1 MILNECHILFHG
13 PSWLESQL
21 IQETDE
27 IPPECMEELRVDRGA
42 AHSVIENRERNV
54 INCRAYVLSFICRLK
69 GVLKLKLRSF
79 GFVKYRIIV
88 LRMNRKLSL

>member
-1 MILNECHILFHG
+1 M
-13 PSWLESQL
+13 

-27 IPPECMEELRVDRGA
+27 IPPECMELRVDRGA
-42 AHSVIENRERNV
+42 TLSVIENRERNV
-54 INCRAYVLSFICRLK
+54 INCRAYVLLFICRLK